1 MIRISVRDT
10 GCGIAAEDLIK
21 IFDPF
26 YTTRETGTG
35 LGLAITH
42 GIIEQH
48 GGKINVDSTPG
59 KGSVFTIFLPL
70 SREKDHAV

>member
-1 MIRISVRDT
+1 MSKD
-10 GCGIAAEDLIK
+10 DLGK

-26 YTTRETGTG
+26 FTTKDEGTG

-48 GGKINVDSTPG
+48 
-59 KGSVFTIFLPL
+59 KGAISAFSKLGRGTVFTIKLPVG
-70 SREKDHAV
+70 SGENDAA